1 MQSRLRSIADLKGP
15 QQIPLLGNLHQVDT
29 ARMHRAIEAWG
40 ERYGPLFRFR
50 IGRREI
56 VGIADPAAIGAIL
69 RDRPGGFRRT
79 SLLEAVFREMGIAGV
94 FAANGESWRAQ
105 RKMVNVAF
113 ATRHVKN
120 YFPFLARVTER
131 FQRRLNLYASRGIAF
146 DLQADLMRFTV
157 DVVAGLAFGIDINT
171 TEAQGD
177 TIQTHLNQVF
187 PMLNRRLAAPVPYWR
202 WLRLPVDRA
211 LDRHLAVVHAVV
223 ADLIAK
229 ARARLE
235 REPGLRESPTNLLE
249 AMLVERES
257 ANSGLNDDDV
267 ASNVITLLL
276 AGEDTTANTVAWLI
290 HLASL
295 DSRVMRRLADEADAV
310 LRDMRFPERLDVAL
324 ALSFT
329 AACALETMRLKPVA
343 PIIALESTAATVVAG
358 DLAIPGG
365 TVVLALMRAGAMD
378 PRHFERPETFEPERW
393 LDKQGGALSIVG
405 ERIAMPFGAGPRI
418 CPGRNLALLEINM
431 VTSMLFRNF
440 EIADIRTADGGPVEE
455 WLAFTM
461 SPSRLMVTLAPR
473 SAAAGFPTPA

>member
-1 MQSRLRSIADLKGP
+1 
-15 QQIPLLGNLHQVDT
+15 
-29 ARMHRAIEAWG
+29 
-40 ERYGPLFRFR
+40 
-50 IGRREI
+50 
-56 VGIADPAAIGAIL
+56 
-69 RDRPGGFRRT
+69 
-79 SLLEAVFREMGIAGV
+79 
-94 FAANGESWRAQ
+94 
-105 RKMVNVAF
+105 
-113 ATRHVKN
+113 
-120 YFPFLARVTER
+120 
-131 FQRRLNLYASRGIAF
+131 
-146 DLQADLMRFTV
+146 
-157 DVVAGLAFGIDINT
+157 
-171 TEAQGD
+171 
-177 TIQTHLNQVF
+177 
-187 PMLNRRLAAPVPYWR
+187 
-202 WLRLPVDRA
+202 LRLPVDRA